1 MFFNT
6 ITPLF
11 MRQKA
16 QKRRN
21 IDLKQTNILHFLP
34 KKIAFFAPRKQSSN
48 QKQQFYTLKNQ
59 KKRRYQNLY
68 KSYYN
73 TPQNKHINIYYFFL
87 VRAVFFLAVPF
98 DLLASS
104 AIIA

>member
-1 MFFNT
+1 
-6 ITPLF
+6 

-21 IDLKQTNILHFLP
+21 IDLKQTNTLHFLP
-34 KKIAFFAPRKQSSN
+34 KNCVFCSKKTKFQSK
-48 QKQQFYTLKNQ
+48 KQQFYTLKNQ

-68 KSYYN
+68 KSYYD

>member
-48 QKQQFYTLKNQ
+48 QKNNNF
-59 KKRRYQNLY
+59 
-68 KSYYN
+68 
-73 TPQNKHINIYYFFL
+73 TP
-87 VRAVFFLAVPF
+87 
-98 DLLASS
+98 
-104 AIIA
+104 

>member
-1 MFFNT
+1 
-6 ITPLF
+6 

-34 KKIAFFAPRKQSSN
+34 KKLRFLLQENKIPIKTTILHP
-48 QKQQFYTLKNQ
+48 KKLK
-59 KKRRYQNLY
+59 KWRYQNLY
-68 KSYYN
+68 KSYYD
-73 TPQNKHINIYYFFL
+73 TPKNKHINIYYFFL